1 MSKIIDSRQY
11 PLVALA
17 QVHGTNG
24 PTAAPNALEIKL
36 PPGALLRSIAV
47 LTAVAFTGTSP
58 TLTAGDGTTTF
69 ASGVD
74 IATTG
79 AETTTG
85 TPKFYPAGGTITI
98 TTAGVGMNAGH
109 ALVSAEYVVIDRD
122 NETYG

>member
-24 PTAAPNALEIKL
+24 PTAAPNALEIQL

-47 LTAVAFTGTSP
+47 FTAVAFTGTTP

-69 ASGVD
+69 ANGVD
-74 IATTG
+74 IATVG
-79 AETTTG
+79 AETTAG
-85 TPKFYPAGGTITI
+85 APKFYPAGGTITI

-122 NETYG
+122 NETFG